1 MKSSIKNE
9 NKHSLP
15 LDRKNYILM
24 LVSIGI
30 AIIGFILMSD
40 GKSASPDVFN
50 EEMFSFRRITLSV
63 IFVLAG
69 FSFMIYAI
77 MYRPKDKNENDKA
90 A

>member
-30 AIIGFILMSD
+30 AIIGFILMSG